1 MIDRIE
7 LKTSQ
12 YGHFIESRNKH
23 IPKGVS
29 QLLAEDQDIIELKRS
44 DLNPLYRNS
53 IIHTVM
59 MQNGK
64 PTDDPV
70 KFYIFSDPRFNRN
83 MTDRYKIVFNPNKT
97 TIGEALQ
104 FLQMNFNN
112 PHRTNDETFFD
123 DFKIGRIDFNADI
136 TTHTVKEIQRILF
149 FDRKVQLHTT
159 HTDGEIDGIDPNAVR
174 IIGRKDAE
182 TIYIGKGMYMLR
194 VYNKVKEAQ
203 SRIATLKA
211 NDMPVPAALEKLAAQ
226 PLVTRLEFQ
235 IRDLYRS
242 GIQKVDA
249 QTGEMNRFRPRKGI
263 HYVRTFNDLIRIR
276 RDQFDVFSELKFKTE
291 KLLSMAKPT
300 TRRSAKQRFLGTPW
314 VVDAFNALAENVGL
328 DQAMKKLDPDT
339 RRTLKGRIFEK
350 KFLHDLN
357 EICFNEIKHWL
368 SN

>member
-12 YGHFIESRNKH
+12 YGHFIETRNKR

-29 QLLAEDQDIIELKRS
+29 QLMAEDQDIIELKRS

-59 MQNGK
+59 TQNGK

-97 TIGEALQ
+97 SIGEAMQ
-104 FLQMNFNN
+104 FLQVNFNN
-112 PHRTNDETFFD
+112 QNRTIDETFFD
-123 DFKIGRIDFNADI
+123 DFKIGRIDFNVDI

-182 TIYIGKGMYMLR
+182 TFYIGKGMYMIR
-194 VYNKVKEAQ
+194 IYNKVKEAQ
-203 SRIATLKA
+203 NRIATLKA
-211 NDMPVPAALEKLAAQ
+211 NEMPVPAALEKLAAQ
-226 PLVTRLEFQ
+226 PLVTRIEFQ

-242 GIQKVDA
+242 GIQKVDT

-263 HYVRTFNDLIRIR
+263 HYVRTFADLVNIR
-276 RDQFDVFSELKFKTE
+276 RDQFDVFSELKFRTE
-291 KLLSMAKPT
+291 KVLTLAKAT
-300 TRRSAKQRFLGTPW
+300 QRISAKQRFLNSDW
-314 VVDAFNALAENVGL
+314 VVDAFNAMVENIGL

-339 RRTLKGRIFEK
+339 RRTLKRRIFERR
-350 KFLHDLN
+350 FEHDLN
-357 EICFNEIKHWL
+357 EICFKEIKHWL